1 LSMPPA
7 FNLSQDQT
15 LQFNLKKNT
24 KSNPTQNY
32 LSAHTNCM
40 IFLLLKNCWPEALL
54 SPTLAPVRVNYTHF
68 FTPVNT

>member
-1 LSMPPA
+1 MHELSMPPA

-40 IFLLLKNCWPEALL
+40 IFLLLKNFANP
-54 SPTLAPVRVNYTHF
+54 
-68 FTPVNT
+68 